1 MLETLR
7 NWISGRVASAGD
19 AQWSDIARWAESR
32 KYEFRHVRQS
42 PGFVID
48 GRAGRTAWRL
58 EWGPSQRGYV
68 RGMELRLR
76 ADLGLAPDL
85 QALILSRSLKE
96 SMEKD
101 VFEQYVEAVQTRA
114 DTQTPPEM
122 RWLVMY
128 PPVSG
133 HELGTMREHWAAVAN
148 LKPWLLG
155 WLASPLGTELA
166 TRKPAR
172 DPVVLM
178 VSRGRVVLRAGL
190 ADPAPADLEY
200 WLSLFECALREAQ
213 RVTDDF
219 TNDASS
225 PSTQPS
231 LWSASALPAEAPISA
246 H

>member
-1 MLETLR
+1 MLEALR
-7 NWISGRVASAGD
+7 NWIAGRGASAGD
-19 AQWSDIARWAESR
+19 AQWSDVARWAESR

-48 GRAGRTAWRL
+48 GRQGRTPWRL

-128 PPVSG
+128 PPISG
-133 HELGTMREHWAAVAN
+133 HDLGAMREHWAAVAN

-166 TRKPAR
+166 ARRPAR

-178 VSRGRVVLRAGL
+178 VSRGRVVLRTGL
-190 ADPAPADLEY
+190 AVPDPAELDS
-200 WLSLFECALREAQ
+200 WLHLFESAVREAQ
-213 RVTDDF
+213 RVMNDM
-219 TNDASS
+219 TNDPSS

-231 LWSASALPAEAPISA
+231 LWAASVMPAEAPISA

>member
-1 MLETLR
+1 MLEALR
-7 NWISGRVASAGD
+7 NWIAGRGASAGD
-19 AQWSDIARWAESR
+19 DSLRDVARWAASK

-48 GRAGRTAWRL
+48 GSQGRTPWRL

-76 ADLGLAPDL
+76 ADLGLAADL
-85 QALILSRSLKE
+85 QALVLSRSLKE

-128 PPVSG
+128 PLLSG
-133 HELGTMREHWAAVAN
+133 HDLGEMREHWAAVAN

-155 WLASPLGTELA
+155 WLASPLGKELA
-166 TRKPAR
+166 SRKPAR

-178 VSRGRVVLRAGL
+178 VSRGRIVLRTGL
-190 ADPAPADLEY
+190 ADPDPIDLES
-200 WLSLFECALREAQ
+200 WLRLFETAVREAQ

-219 TNDASS
+219 TNDPTS

-231 LWSASALPAEAPISA
+231 LWAASAMPAESPISA

>member
-1 MLETLR
+1 MLEALR
-7 NWISGRVASAGD
+7 NWIAGRAASPVD
-19 AQWSDIARWAESR
+19 DSLNDVARWAESK

-48 GRAGRTAWRL
+48 GTQGRTPWRL

-76 ADLGLAPDL
+76 ADLGLAGDL

-128 PPVSG
+128 PLLSG
-133 HELGTMREHWAAVAN
+133 HDLGEMREHWAAVAN

-155 WLASPLGTELA
+155 WLASPLGQELGK
-166 TRKPAR
+166 RKPDR

-178 VSRGRVVLRAGL
+178 VSRGRIVLRTGL
-190 ADPAPADLEY
+190 AEAEPAQLES
-200 WLSLFECALREAQ
+200 WLRLFETAVREAQ
-213 RVTDDF
+213 RVTDSL
-219 TNDASS
+219 TNDPSS

-231 LWSASALPAEAPISA
+231 LWAASAMPVDVPVSA

>member
-1 MLETLR
+1 MLESLK
-7 NWISGRVASAGD
+7 NWLAGRGAAGSD
-19 AQWSDIARWAESR
+19 AKWGDVARWAESR
-32 KYEFRHVRQS
+32 KYEFRHVRQA

-48 GRAGRTAWRL
+48 GRQGRTVWRL

-76 ADLGLAPDL
+76 ADLGLAHDL

-128 PPVSG
+128 PMLSS
-133 HELGTMREHWAAVAN
+133 HDLGTMREHWAAVAN

-166 TRKPAR
+166 ARKPAD
-172 DPVVLM
+172 DPVALM
-178 VSRGRVVLRAGL
+178 VSRGRIVLRIGL
-190 ADPAPADLEY
+190 ADPDPVELES
-200 WLSLFECALREAQ
+200 WLRLFETSVREAR
-213 RVTDDF
+213 RVTDEF
-219 TNDASS
+219 TNEASS

-231 LWSASALPAEAPISA
+231 LWEPSAMPAETPASA